1 MCLGVPGKILSIEE
15 IAGFRVG
22 KVEMAG
28 VIKQINL
35 DFVPEAREGDYV
47 LVHAG
52 YANSI
57 IDEKEARETME
68 MLEVVTDPFAEGV
81 S

>member
-1 MCLGVPGKILSIEE
+1 MCLGVPGKILKIEE
-15 IAGFRVG
+15 VAGFRMG
-22 KVEMAG
+22 EVEMAG
-28 VIKQINL
+28 VIKQVNL
-35 DFVPEAREGDYV
+35 DFVPEAKVGDYV

-57 IDEKEARETME
+57 IDEKEAKETME
-68 MLEVVTDPFAEGV
+68 MLEVVTNPSSERI

>member
-1 MCLGVPGKILSIEE
+1 MCLGVPGKILKIQEM
-15 IAGFRVG
+15 AGFRMG
-22 KVEMAG
+22 EVEMAG
-28 VIKQINL
+28 VVRQVNL
-35 DFVPEAREGDYV
+35 DFVPEAKEGDYV

-57 IDEKEARETME
+57 IDEKEAKETME
-68 MLEVVTDPFAEGV
+68 MLEVVTNPSAEGV

>member
-1 MCLGVPGKILSIEE
+1 MCLGVPGKILNIEE
-15 IAGFRVG
+15 VAGFRMG

-28 VIKQINL
+28 VVKMVNL
-35 DFVPEAREGDYV
+35 DFVPEAKEGDYV

-52 YANSI
+52 YANSV
-57 IDEKEARETME
+57 IDEKEAKETME
-68 MLEVVTDPFAEGV
+68 MLEVVTNPSSEGI